1 MSNVDMMLE
10 RLRPHLERY
19 LLDGDCTGF
28 EITGRLMDCE
38 GAWKLASK
46 GAWDDDV
53 IRTLQAKADRE
64 RKLTAVR

>member
-1 MSNVDMMLE
+1 MSNVDTILE

-28 EITGRLMDCE
+28 EITGRLIDC
-38 GAWKLASK
+38 GGVWKLASK

-53 IRTLQAKADRE
+53 IRTLQAKAEKE
-64 RKLTAVR
+64 RRLTMVR